1 MDFSLLVHSP
11 NRTLMIK
18 SIDFTVSTSYLTFWT
33 TLSGKIRIGA
43 IGGINRSLDDI
54 LSLTKDNL
62 TTLLDSLNITWILI
76 DTWDPYRLND
86 TFIELDI
93 GVRINTS
100 RYFKDPGGLREILE
114 DLDSGRHIVARFAV
128 IGNKLYYLIEIDYE
142 EDINTFLSCLSRI
155 IYQLNITE
163 DIFGPLQPR
172 LLLFQYGDLELSGY
186 LVEFS
191 NEYQILESRS
201 NYYFE
206 TTMDKTI
213 LYFESPRIILKNTS
227 SPGDTIHSLY
237 TLLSQAAE
245 SAPEEERLIGID
257 YILGTLLN
265 IDKEPS
271 LIVLLDGEEAKT
283 INVTNILRFYI
294 GYPETTTTTS
304 ETTTTMSTTTTAEE
318 QATTTTGESTGVT
331 GEGDYTWI
339 AIIPIILAVTAI
351 MIFIYRYI

>member
-1 MDFSLLVHSP
+1 
-11 NRTLMIK
+11 MIK
-18 SIDFTVSTSYLTFWT
+18 SIDFTVSASNLTLWT

-43 IGGINRSLDDI
+43 VGGINRSLDDI

-128 IGNKLYYLIEIDYE
+128 VGNEFYYLIEIDYE
-142 EDINTFLSCLSRI
+142 EDINTFLSCISKI

-163 DIFGPLQPR
+163 DTFGPLQPR

-191 NEYQILESRS
+191 NEYQILESKS

-206 TTMDKTI
+206 TTTDKTI

-245 SAPEEERLIGID
+245 SASEEERLIGID
-257 YILGTLLN
+257 DILGTLLD
-265 IDKEPS
+265 IDKEPP

-283 INVTNILRFYI
+283 INVTDIPRLYI
-294 GYPETTTTTS
+294 GYPETTTTSITTTTMAATTTS
-304 ETTTTMSTTTTAEE
+304 ETTTTTSTTTTTGE

-339 AIIPIILAVTAI
+339 AIILIILAVTVI
-351 MIFIYRYI
+351 MIFIYRYIRR